1 MKEVDIFQEI
11 LGKNYDVCYEI
22 EKDCGE
28 RWANGELIN
37 YNSGNIVLYN
47 HDKQVI
53 YHIPY
58 KGIRWMLPGKKS
70 SSLAE
75 QIKKA

>member
-1 MKEVDIFQEI
+1 MKGFCIHPC
-11 LGKNYDVCYEI
+11 GKNYNVCYEI
-22 EKDCGE
+22 EKGRGE
-28 RWANGELIN
+28 RWVNGELIN
-37 YNSGNIVLYN
+37 YNSGNIILYN
-47 HDKQVI
+47 HDEQVI

-70 SSLAE
+70 LSLAE